1 MDIESLLRYWK
12 GNYYTDG
19 LVLLMAIVAIV
30 VISKNKL
37 KTINIFTYYFAAFII
52 LKSFY
57 FSHALFISNTSFHH
71 TMVSIDYYAD
81 YIFTL
86 FEFYIFVSFFKTI
99 LGSSVDQKILK
110 WIFWCFSVIGITILI
125 HDVISYGY
133 PEKVNLHSLF
143 IVQAISLLVPC
154 TLYYIH
160 LFKDEPTLNL
170 LNEPSFWIVTGLSF
184 FMVCTLPYSFFIDY
198 LLKTDILLYG
208 HLFSIFHIF
217 YLLLFTM
224 IIRAHLCKPI
234 ATK

>member
-1 MDIESLLRYWK
+1 MDIESLLKYWK

-19 LVLLMAIVAIV
+19 LVLLMAIIAII

-81 YIFTL
+81 YLFTL
-86 FEFYIFVSFFKTI
+86 FEFYIFVSFFKKI
-99 LGSSVDQKILK
+99 LESSVDRKILK
-110 WIFWCFSVIGITILI
+110 CIFWCFSVIGITILF
-125 HDVISYGY
+125 HDIVSYGY
-133 PEKVNLHSLF
+133 PEKVNLHFLF

-160 LFKDEPTLNL
+160 LFNNEPTLNL

-234 ATK
+234 AAK

>member
-1 MDIESLLRYWK
+1 MDIESLLTYWK

-19 LVLLMAIVAIV
+19 LVLLMAIVAI
-30 VISKNKL
+30 IITGKNKT
-37 KTINIFTYYFAAFII
+37 KTINIFTYYFGAFII

-57 FSHALFISNTSFHH
+57 FSHALFLSNTSFHY

-81 YIFTL
+81 YVFTL
-86 FEFYIFVSFFKTI
+86 FEFYIFVSFFENI
-99 LGSSVDQKILK
+99 LDSSSDQKILK
-110 WIFWCFSVIGITILI
+110 FIFWAFSIIGFSILI
-125 HDVISYGY
+125 HDIIKYGY
-133 PEKVNLHSLF
+133 PAKLNLHFLF
-143 IVQAISLLVPC
+143 IVQAVSLIIPC
-154 TLYYIH
+154 ILYYIR
-160 LFKDEPTLNL
+160 LFNADPTLNL

>member
-1 MDIESLLRYWK
+1 MDIKGLLKYWK
-12 GNYYTDG
+12 WNYYTDG
-19 LVLLMAIVAIV
+19 LVLLMAIIAIT
-30 VISKNKL
+30 IIAKNKH
-37 KTINIFTYYFAAFII
+37 KTITIFKYYFTAFII

-57 FSHALFISNTSFHH
+57 FSHALFIAKTSFHS

-81 YIFTL
+81 YLFTL
-86 FEFYIFVSFFKTI
+86 FEFYTFALFFKII
-99 LGSSVDQKILK
+99 LQSGYDLKILK
-110 WIFWCFSVIGITILI
+110 FIFWLFTIVGFTILMKDI
-125 HDVISYGY
+125 IFYGY
-133 PEKVNLHSLF
+133 PQKINLHFLF
-143 IVQAISLLVPC
+143 IFQAVCLLVPC

-170 LNEPSFWIVTGLSF
+170 LNESSFWIVTGLSF

-198 LLKTDILLYG
+198 LLKTDSLLYG

-234 ATK
+234 ITK